1 MSAAVRIAFLVGVT
15 AIVQVSIFAPV
26 AVAGGAVDVLLVT
39 VVCVALA
46 RRAVAGAVA
55 GFFGGL
61 LVDTATL
68 GTLGFTALL
77 LTVAGY
83 WAGRYVET
91 TGQGRPY
98 ATPLTVGVM
107 TVLVALGGLGL
118 HYMLGDAVTA
128 HRTFATLLPTIALNL
143 VAAWPLARLCRVL
156 LRPTTAATRAPEAQ
170 PLG

>member
-1 MSAAVRIAFLVGVT
+1 
-15 AIVQVSIFAPV
+15 VSIFAPV
-26 AVAGGAVDVLLVT
+26 AVLGGAVDVLLVT
-39 VVCVALA
+39 IVCVALA
-46 RRAVAGAVA
+46 RGAVAGAVA

-83 WAGRYVET
+83 WAGRYGET
-91 TGQGRPY
+91 TGQGRAY
-98 ATPLTVGVM
+98 ATPLTVGVI

-118 HYMLGDAVTA
+118 HYMLGDAVIA
-128 HRTFATLLPTIALNL
+128 HRTFATLIPTVALNL
-143 VAAWPLARLCRVL
+143 VVSWPLARLCRPL
-156 LRPTTAATRAPEAQ
+156 LRLRTGPTRAEAQ